1 MRAVELKAP
10 KCTEHHGMASDLIEF
25 RIRLGLFLSS
35 SAEESF
41 ISRRYKV
48 APEPEHVN
56 ALYVGIV
63 NSRNAAIALQNR
75 KEVLTW
81 SFLS

>member
-35 SAEESF
+35 SAE
-41 ISRRYKV
+41 
-48 APEPEHVN
+48 
-56 ALYVGIV
+56 GIFRATT
-63 NSRNAAIALQNR
+63 NIKSP
-75 KEVLTW
+75 LTNMC
-81 SFLS
+81 